1 MVKQETIDKVILD
14 CYTELYKN
22 STPSIDFN
30 ELLKTKKKNR
40 FGQKIIPFDDYE
52 IDKDKFNII
61 LEKMIKKHKLKGIFI
76 NQFKTTI
83 YLGCSPKF
91 KKE

>member
-1 MVKQETIDKVILD
+1 MVKQETIDKLILE
-14 CYTELYKN
+14 CYIELYKH
-22 STPSIDFN
+22 STPSVDFN

-52 IDKDKFNII
+52 IEQSKFQDIVEEI
-61 LEKMIKKHKLKGIFI
+61 AKKYKLKGIT
-76 NQFKTTI
+76 NQQFKTTI